1 MKYSNLPNTSTEISK
16 IGLGTM
22 TFGQQNT
29 EAEGHAQ
36 MDYALANGVNFFDT
50 AEMYSI
56 PAKKETNGS
65 TEKIIGNWFKKTGN
79 RENVILATKIAGPNR
94 NLNYLREEN
103 DFSTA
108 SLTYALD
115 QSLKR
120 LQTDYIDLYQLH
132 WPERKSNMFGVLGFK
147 VQEDPWKDNFQSVLE
162 CLQGFI
168 NQGKIRNIG
177 VSNET
182 PWGLM
187 HFLEESKK
195 HNLPKMATI
204 QNPYSLV
211 NRSFEV
217 GLSEVCHRENVGL
230 LAYSPL
236 AFGVLSGKF
245 LNGTNHPNARI
256 NLFPQFARY
265 NSENTRE
272 ATRKYNEIA
281 SDFGLTL
288 TELSLAF
295 VTQQPFLSS
304 TIIGAT
310 TLEQLKENINT
321 IKVSLNENILEE
333 IEKIQRL
340 FIKVL
345 LANDVKPPTVV
356 VNVSRYHRISGI
368 LKELLKKLDIELI
381 PVYKLPMISAVQN
394 DMIEFFDEEDAE

>member
-1 MKYSNLPNTSTEISK
+1 MKYSNLPNTATKISK

-22 TFGQQNT
+22 TFGQQNS

-36 MDYALANGVNFFDT
+36 MDYALENGVNFFDT
-50 AEMYSI
+50 AEMYSV
-56 PAKKETNGS
+56 PAKKETYGR
-65 TEKIIGNWFKKTGN
+65 TEKIIGTWFKKTGN

-94 NLNYLREEN
+94 NLNYMREEN
-103 DFSTA
+103 DFSRE

-147 VQEDPWKDNFQSVLE
+147 VQEDSWEDNFQSVLE

-187 HFLEESKK
+187 RFLEESKK
-195 HNLPKMATI
+195 HNLPRMATI

-245 LNGTNHPNARI
+245 LNGANPPNARI

-272 ATRKYNEIA
+272 AARRYNEIA
-281 SDFGLTL
+281 NDFGLTL

-295 VTQQPFLSS
+295 VNQQPFLSS

-310 TLEQLKENINT
+310 TMEQLKENINT
-321 IKVSLNENILEE
+321 IKVTLDENVLAE
-333 IEKIQRL
+333 IEKIQSI
-340 FIKVL
+340 FPNP
-345 LANDVKPPTVV
+345 AP
-356 VNVSRYHRISGI
+356 
-368 LKELLKKLDIELI
+368 
-381 PVYKLPMISAVQN
+381 
-394 DMIEFFDEEDAE
+394 